1 MSNSAANVSA
11 GKPKVAGAIFSA
23 PAGTALPTT
32 AAAALN
38 NAFVGL
44 GYVSEDGVT
53 HTKDITSGQVRA
65 WGGDV
70 VLNYEEGETETYQL
84 TLLESMNIAVLK
96 EIYGQDNVTGTAL
109 SSGITVQSKPG
120 SRVARAWVIDEIM
133 KGNVLRRT
141 VIPRGTITAIGEIV
155 HRDNDAIGYQITIS
169 AEADD
174 AGFQH
179 YEYMQNA
186 TAQSGS

>member
-11 GKPKVAGAIFSA
+11 GKPKVTGAIFSA
-23 PAGTALPTT
+23 PAGSTLPTT
-32 AAAALN
+32 AVADLD
-38 NAFVGL
+38 NAFVSL

-84 TLLESMNIAVLK
+84 TLIESMNTAVLK
-96 EIYGQDNVTGTAL
+96 EVYGQDNVIGTAL
-109 SSGITVQSKPG
+109 TSGITVKAKPG
-120 SRVARAWVIDEIM
+120 AREARAWVIDEIM

-169 AEADD
+169 TEADD

-179 YEYMQNA
+179 YEYMQ
-186 TAQSGS
+186 TA